1 MAYAPHDNVKVHQQL
16 VAGQSP
22 TELPLILGF
31 FREDEAGCAFEYAER
46 RHPDDSFAPDFPHV
60 VYCGPAGKVT
70 PYLAKVLKTVAYIV
84 TDEAADGSPVVTK
97 WRIWSHRNYDTQWVR
112 A

>member
-1 MAYAPHDNVKVHQQL
+1 MAYAPHANDQVRAQL

-31 FREDEAGCAFEYAER
+31 FREHDAGCPFEYAER
-46 RHPDDSFAPDFPHV
+46 RHPDDSFAPEFPHI
-60 VYCGPAGKVT
+60 VYIGPPSKVT
-70 PYLAKVLKTVAYIV
+70 PHLAKVLDRVAYIV
-84 TDEAADGSPVVTK
+84 TDEAPDGSPIVTK
-97 WRIWSHRNYDTQWVR
+97 WRIWSHRKYDTQWVR